1 MGVNQT
7 TTQNGKDISIGAS
20 AFHFSTNNGNSFINV
35 GIANDITFSEDI
47 TKLDVAVNNGSKP
60 KELKGIA
67 SQMYT
72 VTGNFLENNLLNIDA
87 LRGGID
93 NTTTT
98 TDTPVVAAPQ
108 TVDSGD
114 WEYTKAFNLAFKMSS
129 APSAVTVTG
138 GTDGA
143 LVENTDF
150 FVVKV
155 NAYTW
160 GVYVITGGAVTTE
173 AQDLVLAV
181 SYTPVITTTQTTGG
195 GVEQDEIY
203 VRLTN
208 RTLSTADATDAAQ
221 TGITL
226 GDSIYRVREY
236 HFYWGTVN
244 VGNSQSFKDKDD
256 TDPSLPYPFSAVF
269 ENDPDRDIKDQLGKV
284 VAYNV
289 KVSDVDISA

>member
-20 AFHFSTNNGNSFINV
+20 AFHFSTDGGSSFINV
-35 GIANDITFSEDI
+35 GIANDIAFSEEI

-60 KELKGIA
+60 KELKGVA
-67 SQMYT
+67 DQTYT
-72 VTGNFLENNLLNIDA
+72 VTGNFLENSLLNISS

-93 NTTTT
+93 TTTSV

-108 TVDSGD
+108 TVSSGN
-114 WEYTKAFNLAFKMSS
+114 WEYDKPFNLAFVMSA

-138 GTDGA
+138 ETDGA

-150 FVVKV
+150 FVIKQ

-160 GVYVITGGAVTTE
+160 GVYVIDSATVTTE
-173 AQDLVLAV
+173 AQDLTLAV
-181 SYTPVITTTQTTGG
+181 SYTPVIQTVQSTGG

-208 RTLSTADATDAAQ
+208 RTLSTADAADAAQ
-221 TGITL
+221 TGITI
-226 GDSIYRVREY
+226 GDDIYRVREY

-244 VGNSQSFKDKDD
+244 VGNTMTFKDKTD
-256 TDPSLPYPFSAVF
+256 TDPSLPYAFSAIF
-269 ENDPDRDIKDQLGKV
+269 LNDPDRTSKDQLGKV